1 MILRILLSIAMLL
14 PALPTVADCGDCPFT
29 SVEECREWLDA
40 CCGAGDD
47 VEAICGLACIENR
60 CDETEACGAVSCAA
74 EGQSECSSTVSCCSA
89 ESEEP
94 DAAGCSSE
102 PTYSSDDL
110 PCGDAAESSAIDGVP
125 VCLWC
130 VCCPM
135 GRPRPP
141 EPQPAPITQ
150 RASEEKEKPNSDS
163 GSRRFEPPVMSTLLL
178 AFARVDPLVFP
189 DSRQAMLCVW
199 RN

>member
-1 MILRILLSIAMLL
+1 MILRTFLSIAMLL
-14 PALPTVADCGDCPFT
+14 PALPTEADCGDCPFT

-40 CCGAGDD
+40 CCGAGDE
-47 VEAICGLACIENR
+47 VETICGLACA
-60 CDETEACGAVSCAA
+60 EATTDDSEVCGGVSCAEDGA
-74 EGQSECSSTVSCCSA
+74 SDCSSTVSCCSA
-89 ESEEP
+89 ESDEP
-94 DAAGCSSE
+94 GVACSSE
-102 PTYSSDDL
+102 STCSSADL
-110 PCGDAAESSAIDGVP
+110 PCGEAAKSSAIEGDP

-141 EPQPAPITQ
+141 ESQPAPITQ
-150 RASEEKEKPNSDS
+150 RASAEKEKANSDS
-163 GSRRFEPPVMSTLLL
+163 GSRRVEPPAMSTLLI
-178 AFARVDPLVFP
+178 AFAPVDHFVPP